1 LHNAQNRI
9 KIPQRIQKK
18 AIFVEKFFK
27 STIRIQ
33 VKKAKLPLKLKLF
46 FPVSIIIIAVVVF
59 ITVWF
64 VNKSFKN
71 FNYQL
76 EQNLELEVETI
87 VHMFEREAQLK
98 QQNVISK
105 LNVAEAI
112 LHNEHLSIE
121 NDTLLLTIENQETG
135 VKHEVV
141 LKKWKLKNEDLLY
154 NYNFVD
160 SLQNLFGA
168 TATIFQ
174 QTDKGFV
181 RISTN
186 VRRENGERATG
197 TYIPNESP
205 VVQTILRGE
214 DFYGRAKVVDDWY
227 TAAYRPLYSNNQL
240 VGMLYVGDDEKDL
253 GELERILS
261 MLKIGESGYPF
272 VFDNNGSFLIHP
284 ERKGESWADSTL
296 FQTVKEQKEGILHY
310 YYKEQHKT
318 MAFSY
323 FERFDIYIA
332 ATVFKDIETTELKKD
347 AIWGAAITAIFAI
360 VLLLGFMYYFTTER
374 LYKFFIELQQS
385 RKKLDTVSRALE
397 ESEERFKKLF
407 DSTGDDIFV
416 TDIDENIIEINQAAC
431 ETLGYTR
438 EELLKMKIT
447 EIKSTKYIN
456 SVSENR
462 RIIFQL
468 GNYTFDSEHVTKFG
482 EIIQVEFT
490 SRLVSYEN
498 QNFILS
504 VVRNI
509 SKRREVERQI
519 LSAVIRGEER
529 ERQRFAREMHDGLGP
544 LLSTIKLYVNEL
556 DEENMKTDER
566 KELIKHSNELIDEA
580 VNATRTISNNLMPT
594 VIHNYGLIKA
604 IDAFCDKVNKINKL
618 NMKFETENIHERLD
632 QNLEIILFRVVSELI
647 NNTIKHAQASN
658 VYIFIELNGNTLN
671 VFFKDDGLGFDVEKT
686 MIEEN
691 KGMGLKN
698 IISRIKSINGRYYF
712 NSAPNEGFTMK
723 IEINM

>member
-1 LHNAQNRI
+1 
-9 KIPQRIQKK
+9 
-18 AIFVEKFFK
+18 
-27 STIRIQ
+27 
-33 VKKAKLPLKLKLF
+33 VKKIKLPLKLKLF
-46 FPVSIIIIAVVVF
+46 FPVSIIIIAVVTF

-64 VNKSFKN
+64 VSKSFKN
-71 FNYQL
+71 FNYLL

-87 VHMFEREAQLK
+87 VHMFEREAKLK

-112 LHNEHLSIE
+112 FHNEKFTIE
-121 NDTLLLTIENQETG
+121 NDTLLLEVENQETG
-135 VKHEVV
+135 TKQEVV
-141 LKKWKLKNEDLLY
+141 INRWKISDKDLLY
-154 NYNFVD
+154 DHTLVD

-174 QTDKGFV
+174 KTEIGFV

-186 VRRENGERATG
+186 VRRENGERATA

-205 VVQTILRGE
+205 VAQTILNGT

-253 GELERILS
+253 AELERILY
-261 MLKIGESGYPF
+261 MLKIGESGYPL
-272 VFDNNGSFLIHP
+272 VFDNTGNLLIHP
-284 ERKGESWADSTL
+284 SRKGEAWGDSVL
-296 FQTVKEQKEGILHY
+296 FQTVKDQKEGIIHY
-310 YYKEQHKT
+310 NYNNQMKT
-318 MAFSY
+318 MAFCY
-323 FERFDIYIA
+323 FERFDLYIA
-332 ATVFKDIETTELKKD
+332 ATVFKDIETRELKKD
-347 AIWGAAITAIFAI
+347 AILGAIITAIIAI
-360 VLLLGFMYYFTTER
+360 ILLLGFLYYFTTDR
-374 LYKFFIELQQS
+374 LYKYFIELQQS
-385 RKKLDTVSRALE
+385 RKKLDSVSRALE

-416 TDIDENIIEINQAAC
+416 TDIEENIVEINSAAC
-431 ETLGYTR
+431 ETLGYSR

-447 EIKSTKYIN
+447 EIKSAKYIN

-462 RIIFQL
+462 RTIFQL
-468 GNYTFDSEHVTKFG
+468 GNYTFDSEHVTKSG
-482 EIIQVEFT
+482 DIIQVEFT
-490 SRLVSYEN
+490 SRLVSYEHEN
-498 QNFILS
+498 YILS

-556 DEENMKTDER
+556 DGENMKTDER

-580 VNATRTISNNLMPT
+580 VTATRTISNNLMPT

-618 NMKFETENIHERLD
+618 NMKFETENIHDRLD
-632 QNLEIILFRVVSELI
+632 QNLEIILFRVISELI
-647 NNTIKHAQASN
+647 NNTIKHAQADN
-658 VYIFIELNGNTLN
+658 VYILIDLNNSTLN
-671 VFFKDDGLGFDVEKT
+671 VFFKDDGVGFDVEKI
-686 MIEEN
+686 MNEEN

-698 IISRIKSINGRYYF
+698 IISRIKSIDGRYYF